1 MSEAAAFERG
11 AAPIV
16 RDPNP
21 GPLRGLLHG
30 AYDLVWLVALLVLAP
45 WFALRAALD
54 ARFRRLARER
64 LALDVPALDA
74 SALAPRR
81 RVLIHGVSVGEVKGA
96 APLVRAL
103 EEHDP
108 QLDIVICTTTATGL
122 EVARQ
127 TFPTRTIVRFPIDL
141 SWCVRRF
148 LRAIAP
154 SAVVLIELEI
164 WPNFLRE
171 CNRLGAPVAV
181 VNGRI
186 TARSYDRYHWFRQ
199 TLPQFNRI
207 SLFCVQLEEY
217 AERFRRLGGAPER
230 VLVTGNMKA
239 DGLLREPTAAH
250 RAKVEE
256 LRSLLSIDGARPTL
270 VAGSTHEPEEQWFTQ
285 ACREAAPGA
294 RVVVVPRHPPRAV
307 EVQRALTALGV
318 PPQLLTELRRARTAA
333 DPARPT
339 VVDTIGELEA
349 IYELADVVFVGGSLI
364 PHGGQNMLEPAA
376 HRCAVL
382 YGPHVDN
389 FRQEAALLE
398 SEGAALR
405 VADRVELAAALGALA
420 GDGARRERIAQ
431 AGAAAVQRQKGAT
444 ALSLRALAD
453 RCLPP
458 RGVGR

>member
-1 MSEAAAFERG
+1 MERS
-11 AAPIV
+11 AQPIV

-21 GPLRGLLHG
+21 GLLRGLLHG
-30 AYDLVWLVALLVLAP
+30 AYDLVWLAALVLLAP
-45 WFALRAALD
+45 WFGLRAAFD
-54 ARFRRLARER
+54 ARFRRLSRER
-64 LALDVPALDA
+64 LALDTPR
-74 SALAPRR
+74 LAPRR

-108 QLDIVICTTTATGL
+108 ELDIVICTTTATGL

-154 SAVVLIELEI
+154 STVVLIELEI

-186 TARSYDRYHWFRQ
+186 TAQSFDRYHWFRQ

-239 DGLLREPTAAH
+239 DGLLREPTPAH
-250 RAKVEE
+250 RAKVAE
-256 LRSLLSIDGARPTL
+256 LRELLSIDDARPTL
-270 VAGSTHEPEEQWFTQ
+270 VAGSTHEPEESWFVL
-285 ACREAAPGA
+285 ACRQSAPAA
-294 RVVVVPRHPPRAV
+294 RLVVVPRHPPRAG
-307 EVQRALTALGV
+307 EVQRALSALGA
-318 PPQLLTELRRARTAA
+318 PPQLLTELRRTRTPA
-333 DPARPT
+333 DPGRPA

-349 IYELADVVFVGGSLI
+349 IYALADVVFVGGSLI

-376 HRCAVL
+376 HSRAVL

-405 VADRVELAAALGALA
+405 VSGREELAQALA
-420 GDGARRERIAQ
+420 SLSTDAERRERMAR

-444 ALSLRALAD
+444 ALTLRALAD